1 MYTID
6 SHFIHLYNFN
16 IFPDPCKYLYRVQ
29 RVERLMNFAPLPHS
43 LSRHLYYFCI
53 FHPFINSTI
62 IILHARYNMR
72 YTFVVRGISANK
84 KKKEERESNNKTPSD
99 ISPSIKFIFI
109 L

>member
-1 MYTID
+1 
-6 SHFIHLYNFN
+6 
-16 IFPDPCKYLYRVQ
+16 
-29 RVERLMNFAPLPHS
+29 
-43 LSRHLYYFCI
+43 
-53 FHPFINSTI
+53 
-62 IILHARYNMR
+62 MR